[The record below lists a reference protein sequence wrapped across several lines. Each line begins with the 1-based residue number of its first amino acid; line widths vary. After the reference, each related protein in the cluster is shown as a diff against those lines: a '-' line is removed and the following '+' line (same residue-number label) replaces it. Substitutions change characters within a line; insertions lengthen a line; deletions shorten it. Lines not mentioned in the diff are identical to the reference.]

1 VTRRALR
8 LSFAAALVLLAGAG
22 ATVAAADGPSARTSL
37 LPTITPATRGEHCIA
52 DPQYMRRHHM
62 DMLFHQRTETVH
74 LGIRG
79 APASLRGCVD
89 CHASTQTGSVAEAKT
104 DFCVSCHS
112 YAAVK
117 IDCFGCHSSKA
128 EPVADSPA
136 NARMEVKR
144 P

>member
-1 VTRRALR
+1 MTRRALR
-8 LSFAAALVLLAGAG
+8 LLFAAALALLAGMG
-22 ATVAAADGPSARTSL
+22 ATVAAADGKSAATSL

-62 DMLFHQRTETVH
+62 DMLFHQRTEAVH

-89 CHASTQTGSVAEAKT
+89 CHASAQTGSVAEAKT

-128 EPVADSPA
+128 EAVADSPA
-136 NARMEVKR
+136 NARMESKR

>member
-1 VTRRALR
+1 MTRRALR
-8 LSFAAALVLLAGAG
+8 LLFAAALALFAGMG
-22 ATVAAADGPSARTSL
+22 ATVSAADGAAARTSL

-89 CHASTQTGSVAEAKT
+89 CHASAQTGSVAEAKT

-128 EPVADSPA
+128 EPVAESPVSA
-136 NARMEVKR
+136 TLELKR